1 MKSKE
6 KFSCIGVILDDAAS
20 IRKQLL
26 ISISSFFF
34 LIFFIS
40 NKGPG
45 LYSGEKG
52 IKSTYF
58 SGFCHLGP
66 KFHIVFTMYCI
77 SIVRNVKFID
87 SKYLAGNVIRHYTK

>member
-1 MKSKE
+1 MQ
-6 KFSCIGVILDDAAS
+6 GVCCQHKKTTFDKHIL
-20 IRKQLL
+20 I
-26 ISISSFFF
+26 FHFNF
-34 LIFFIS
+34 FFIS

-66 KFHIVFTMYCI
+66 KFHIVFIMYCI
-77 SIVRNVKFID
+77 SIVP
-87 SKYLAGNVIRHYTK
+87 